1 MPKNWRFTLFVGFY
15 ILLTMNTHHLLPD
28 ASLLQPWCQRGKPV
42 VGRTCC
48 YAMGS
53 SQMRAGTAQ
62 QPVHKLQKAVSHA
75 ARSMGQYGVLV
86 AENVFRCRIF
96 EKCLFVE
103 IMCVFAVVGPWAV
116 WKRLLTNPFLERI
129 ASLWSS

>member
-1 MPKNWRFTLFVGFY
+1 
-15 ILLTMNTHHLLPD
+15 
-28 ASLLQPWCQRGKPV
+28 
-42 VGRTCC
+42 
-48 YAMGS
+48 MGS

-96 EKCLFVE
+96 EKCLFAERNYV

-116 WKRLLTNPFLERI
+116 WKRLLANPFLERI
-129 ASLWSS
+129 TSLWSS